1 MDAPP
6 PTKSTAENASPAR
19 FVIDVEEAENMMKA
33 QGLSSVMDLLPVLV
47 PAAKRLARAPISGH
61 LVGAVGLGES
71 GRIYFGANLEF
82 PGLPL
87 HHSVHAEQFL
97 ITNAA
102 AHRERAIRCIA
113 VSSAPCGHCR
123 QFFQEIRNASQIQIL
138 ITGSGSDLAFRPLS
152 YYIPEPFGP
161 SDLLHDD
168 SPFLLEPHNNRIEII
183 DDGHEA
189 PNRILGAAVNGARSA
204 HAPYSGCAAGFAVG
218 DGKGRVGG
226 GGYMESAAYN
236 PGMGPVAAAL
246 VAYLMAGGGAWEDIV
261 EAALVEK
268 EKAVV
273 PQEATARVV
282 LAAVAPK
289 ARLQVSHYRQA

>member
-47 PAAKRLARAPISGH
+47 PAAKKLARAPISGH

-87 HHSVHAEQFL
+87 HHSLTENGPF
-97 ITNAA
+97 
-102 AHRERAIRCIA
+102 RCIA

-246 VAYLMAGGGAWEDIV
+246 VTYLMAGGGAWEDIV

-289 ARLQVSHYRQA
+289 ARLQVSHYREA